1 MTTMELVWHL
11 PQMMRTRVG
20 LIGFGKT
27 GRAVATVLL
36 MDKTIDLVWVVRKS
50 RILENSSVPE
60 LLGIESDE
68 EGSIH
73 WIEDVDFETLQEASP
88 VDAIIDFSSETGM
101 DYYGEVA
108 AERGITIISAIS
120 SLPEDRIRKLEKY
133 GKKTKVLWSPNITVG
148 INFLIL
154 AAKTL
159 QKIAPHADISILEEH
174 FRTKTEVSGT
184 AKKIAN
190 ALSVDENEIKTVR
203 VGGIV
208 GAHEVLF
215 GFPFQTVRLKHES
228 IAREAFGNGAK
239 FALKE
244 LDTRENGFYSMEDL
258 MGELFVKSNS
268 QYIPTQMTQREKK
281 RPISIYRKVREYIQR
296 KLPTRRT

>member
-1 MTTMELVWHL
+1 MKATEFL
-11 PQMMRTRVG
+11 PKTKRTRVG

-50 RILENSSVPE
+50 RVLENRSVPE
-60 LLGIESDE
+60 FLGIEPDE

-73 WIEDVDFETLQEASP
+73 CIEDVDFDTLQENSP

-108 AERGITIISAIS
+108 AEMGITIISAIS
-120 SLPEDRIRKLEKY
+120 DLPENKIRTLEKY
-133 GKKTKVLWSPNITVG
+133 GETTRVLWSPNITLG

-159 QKIAPHADISILEEH
+159 QKIAPHTDISILEEH
-174 FRTKTEVSGT
+174 FRSKSEVSGT
-184 AKKIAN
+184 AKKIAA
-190 ALSVDENEIKTVR
+190 ALSIEENDIKTVR
-203 VGGIV
+203 AGGIIGV
-208 GAHEVLF
+208 HEVLF
-215 GFPFQTVRLKHES
+215 GFPFETVRLKHES

-244 LDTRENGFYSMEDL
+244 LSSRDKGFYNMDDL
-258 MGELFVKSNS
+258 MGELFVRANS
-268 QYIPTQMTQREKK
+268 QYIPTQAIPLNGKK
-281 RPISIYRKVREYIQR
+281 SFSKIR
-296 KLPTRRT
+296 KLKKYLRKK

>member
-1 MTTMELVWHL
+1 MTTTEFL
-11 PQMMRTRVG
+11 PKMMRTRVG

-50 RILENSSVPE
+50 RILENRSVPE
-60 LLGIESDE
+60 FLGIESDE

-159 QKIAPHADISILEEH
+159 QKIAPYADISILEEH
-174 FRTKTEVSGT
+174 FRMKTEVSGT

-190 ALSVDENEIKTVR
+190 ALSIDENEIKTVR
-203 VGGIV
+203 AGGIIGV
-208 GAHEVLF
+208 HEVLF

-268 QYIPTQMTQREKK
+268 QYIPIQRITPHHE
-281 RPISIYRKVREYIQR
+281 RPFSRYRKLKKYLG
-296 KLPTRRT
+296 KGT

>member
-1 MTTMELVWHL
+1 MTTTEYL
-11 PQMMRTRVG
+11 PKAMRTRVG

-27 GRAVATVLL
+27 GRAVASVLL

-50 RILENSSVPE
+50 RVLENRSVPE
-60 LLGIESDE
+60 FLGIESDE

-73 WIEDVDFETLQEASP
+73 WIEDVDFETLQETSP

-108 AERGITIISAIS
+108 AEKGITIISAIS
-120 SLPEDRIRKLEKY
+120 SLPEDRIRQLEKF
-133 GKKTKVLWSPNITVG
+133 GKKTKVMWSPNITVG

-159 QKIAPHADISILEEH
+159 QKIAPYADISILEEH

-190 ALSVDENEIKTVR
+190 ALSIGEDEIKTVR
-203 VGGIV
+203 AGGIIGV
-208 GAHEVLF
+208 HEVLF

-228 IAREAFGNGAK
+228 IARDAFGNGAK

-268 QYIPTQMTQREKK
+268 QYIPTELITPLQKRSLSRYKKLKRFKKIFKEK
-281 RPISIYRKVREYIQR
+281 RLIP
-296 KLPTRRT
+296 

>member
-1 MTTMELVWHL
+1 MTTTEYL
-11 PQMMRTRVG
+11 PKAMRTRVG

-27 GRAVATVLL
+27 GRAVASVLL

-50 RILENSSVPE
+50 RVLENRSVPE
-60 LLGIESDE
+60 FLGIESDE

-73 WIEDVDFETLQEASP
+73 WIEDVDFETLQETSP

-108 AERGITIISAIS
+108 AEKGITIISAIS
-120 SLPEDRIRKLEKY
+120 SLPEDRIRQLEKF
-133 GKKTKVLWSPNITVG
+133 GKKTKVMWSPNITVG

-159 QKIAPHADISILEEH
+159 QKIAPYADISILEEH

-190 ALSVDENEIKTVR
+190 ALSIGEDEIKTVR
-203 VGGIV
+203 AGGIIGV
-208 GAHEVLF
+208 HEVLF

-228 IAREAFGNGAK
+228 IARDAFGNGAK

-268 QYIPTQMTQREKK
+268 QYIPTEMITPLQKRSLSRYKKLKRFKKIFKEK
-281 RPISIYRKVREYIQR
+281 RLIP
-296 KLPTRRT
+296 

>member
-1 MTTMELVWHL
+1 MITTEFL
-11 PQMMRTRVG
+11 PKNKRTRVG

-50 RILENSSVPE
+50 RVLENRSVPE
-60 LLGIESDE
+60 VLGIESDE

-73 WIEDVDFETLQEASP
+73 WVEDVDFENLQENSP
-88 VDAIIDFSSETGM
+88 IDAIIDFSSETGM

-108 AERGITIISAIS
+108 AEKGITIISAIS
-120 SLPEDRIRKLEKY
+120 SLPESRIKTLKKY
-133 GKKTKVLWSPNITVG
+133 GKKTRVLWSPNITVG

-154 AAKTL
+154 ASKTL
-159 QKIAPHADISILEEH
+159 QKIAPYADISILEEH

-184 AKKIAN
+184 AKKIAK
-190 ALSVDENEIKTVR
+190 ALSIDENEIKTVR
-203 VGGIV
+203 AGGIIGV
-208 GAHEVLF
+208 HEVLF

-228 IAREAFGNGAK
+228 IARESFGSGAR
-239 FALKE
+239 FALKQIN
-244 LDTRENGFYSMEDL
+244 LRKIGFYSMEDL

-268 QYIPTQMTQREKK
+268 QYIPIQ
-281 RPISIYRKVREYIQR
+281 PIALHQTRLFSKYRKLKKYLG
-296 KLPTRRT
+296 KKHLKST

>member
-50 RILENSSVPE
+50 RILENRSVPE
-60 LLGIESDE
+60 FLGIESDE

>member
-1 MTTMELVWHL
+1 MTTTEFL
-11 PQMMRTRVG
+11 PKMMRTRVG

-50 RILENSSVPE
+50 RVLENRSVPE
-60 LLGIESDE
+60 FLGIESDE

-88 VDAIIDFSSETGM
+88 VDAIIDFSSEAGM

-108 AERGITIISAIS
+108 AEKGITIISAIS
-120 SLPEDRIRKLEKY
+120 SLPEDRIRMLKKY
-133 GKKTKVLWSPNITVG
+133 GEKTKVLWSPNITVG

-174 FRTKTEVSGT
+174 FRTKNEVSGT

-190 ALSVDENEIKTVR
+190 ALSIDEDEIKTVR
-203 VGGIV
+203 AGGIIGV
-208 GAHEVLF
+208 HEVLF

-244 LDTRENGFYSMEDL
+244 LDTREIGFYSMEDL

-268 QYIPTQMTQREKK
+268 QYIPNQTIASHQR
-281 RPISIYRKVREYIQR
+281 RPFSIYRKLR
-296 KLPTRRT
+296 KYLRKRT

>member
-1 MTTMELVWHL
+1 MITTEFL
-11 PQMMRTRVG
+11 PKNKRTRVG

-50 RILENSSVPE
+50 RVLENRSVPE
-60 LLGIESDE
+60 FLGIESDE

-73 WIEDVDFETLQEASP
+73 WVEDVDFENLQENSP
-88 VDAIIDFSSETGM
+88 IDAIIDFSSETGM

-108 AERGITIISAIS
+108 AEKGITIISAIS
-120 SLPEDRIRKLEKY
+120 SLPESRIKTLKKY
-133 GKKTKVLWSPNITVG
+133 GKKTRVLWSPNITVG

-154 AAKTL
+154 ASKTL
-159 QKIAPHADISILEEH
+159 QKIAPYADISILEEH

-184 AKKIAN
+184 AKKIAK
-190 ALSVDENEIKTVR
+190 ALSIDENEIKTVR
-203 VGGIV
+203 AGGIIGV
-208 GAHEVLF
+208 HEVLF

-228 IAREAFGNGAK
+228 IARESFGSGAR
-239 FALKE
+239 FALKQIN
-244 LDTRENGFYSMEDL
+244 LRKIGFYSMEDL

-268 QYIPTQMTQREKK
+268 QYIPIQ
-281 RPISIYRKVREYIQR
+281 PIALHQTRLFSKYRKLKKYLG
-296 KLPTRRT
+296 KKHLKST

>member
-20 LIGFGKT
+20 LIGFAKT

-50 RILENSSVPE
+50 RILENRSVPE
-60 LLGIESDE
+60 FLGIESDE

-203 VGGIV
+203 AGGIV

>member
-1 MTTMELVWHL
+1 MITTEIL
-11 PQMMRTRVG
+11 PKMMRTRVG

-27 GRAVATVLL
+27 GRAVATVLI

-50 RILENSSVPE
+50 RVLEHRSVPE
-60 LLGIESDE
+60 FLGIESDE

-73 WIEDVDFETLQEASP
+73 WIEDVDFETLQENSP

-108 AERGITIISAIS
+108 AEKGITIISAIS
-120 SLPEDRIRKLEKY
+120 SLPEDRIRILEKY
-133 GKKTKVLWSPNITVG
+133 GERTKVLWSPNITVG

-159 QKIAPHADISILEEH
+159 QKIAPYADISILEEH
-174 FRTKTEVSGT
+174 FRMKTEVSGT

-190 ALSVDENEIKTVR
+190 ALSIDENEINTVR
-203 VGGIV
+203 AGGIIGV
-208 GAHEVLF
+208 HEVLF

-244 LDTRENGFYSMEDL
+244 INSRNNGFYSMEDL

-268 QYIPTQMTQREKK
+268 QYIPTKTISPHQK
-281 RPISIYRKVREYIQR
+281 RPFSKYRKLKKYLGQKHLRPQ
-296 KLPTRRT
+296 T

>member
-1 MTTMELVWHL
+1 MELVWHL

-50 RILENSSVPE
+50 RILENRSVPE
-60 LLGIESDE
+60 FLGIESDE

-244 LDTRENGFYSMEDL
+244 LDIRENGFYSMEDL